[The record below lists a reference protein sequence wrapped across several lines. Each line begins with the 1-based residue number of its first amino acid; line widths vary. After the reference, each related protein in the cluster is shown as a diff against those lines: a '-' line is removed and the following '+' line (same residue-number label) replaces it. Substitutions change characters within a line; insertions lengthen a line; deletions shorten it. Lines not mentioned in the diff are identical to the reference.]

1 MGLSEKLADYIID
14 TDYEDLPKEVVEF
27 TKLCIIDYF
36 SSAIAGASQ
45 YPVQKIDELVK
56 ELGGTPRGFFN
67 NRWGNISNAC
77 SIIERSGKSHHGAGR
92 YS

>member
-45 YPVQKIDELVK
+45 YPVQK
-56 ELGGTPRGFFN
+56 
-67 NRWGNISNAC
+67 NR
-77 SIIERSGKSHHGAGR
+77 
-92 YS
+92 